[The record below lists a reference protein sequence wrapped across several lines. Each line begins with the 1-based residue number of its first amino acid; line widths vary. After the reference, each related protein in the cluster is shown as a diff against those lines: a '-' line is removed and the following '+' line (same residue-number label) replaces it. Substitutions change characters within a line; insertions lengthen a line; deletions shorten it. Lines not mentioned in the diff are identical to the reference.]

1 MVSHLALQLALRAKA
16 LTLSVA
22 TTGSISMSATL
33 TGYARASGSFLTDGL
48 APGMEITPAGF
59 ASNPVDVITGVT
71 ALAVTTKNGR
81 TVESAGS
88 GRSLTVGLPSDRAW
102 ENVQLNPTSGKPY
115 VEEQYIP
122 GPMHLDSLGAN
133 GDIELTPM
141 YQLQI
146 YTPENTGI
154 GAGTRYVDAL
164 TVLFAPNTEIPVG
177 SEKLTVRASPA
188 AFRGQRQIGAPGY
201 STIPFTVPLWIS
213 TPNTL

>member
-1 MVSHLALQLALRAKA
+1 MVTHLALQLALRVKA

-33 TGYARASGSFLTDGL
+33 TGYARAAGSFLTDGL
-48 APGMEITPAGF
+48 ALGMEITPVGF

-102 ENVQLNPTSGKPY
+102 ENVQLIPSGKPY

-122 GPMHLDSLGAN
+122 GPMVLESEGAN
-133 GDIELTPM
+133 GNVTLEPM

-146 YTPENTGI
+146 YTPEQTGI
-154 GAGTRYVDAL
+154 GAGSRYVDAL
-164 TVLFAPNTEIPVG
+164 TTLFAPSTEIPVG
-177 SEKLTVRASPA
+177 SEILFVRPSPGP
-188 AFRGQRQIGAPGY
+188 FRGQRQIGAPGY
-201 STIPFTVPLWIS
+201 STIPFTVPLRIYS
-213 TPNTL
+213 SNSI